1 MESPAILQS
10 VQIDEE
16 NVENIMARQKQR
28 HKRMRI
34 IRPPETDEED
44 AEYIE
49 AKQKQQ
55 QKFKSRLESIFE
67 KFGNMNESQ
76 SDIIDFNTNQVVVDR
91 GHLRRIDR
99 RLNGKGKGLLDTFL
113 STGDSLRDSEEG
125 EANEGDSE
133 DELALPQS
141 VKSKTTVPPEQD
153 MSNRQLEPALTNAQ
167 QPTSPPSDVS
177 ARSVLQT
184 GVPQTPNAPNPVP
197 NVLPY
202 LHFPQTPA
210 GQEAQSAFVN
220 WMHSMAKLQNDPN
233 TPVVLANV
241 APAPT
246 TPTTTGDKVAPP
258 TDPKWFYPP
267 LSAQPHSCPTAQS
280 SPLPSHS
287 VAPTAKVVDE
297 QHADIISI
305 DAGEER
311 PLMTL
316 YTRPDESS
324 PTKPKRSSPRVGMQR
339 RGPGPPTKYHFTRED
354 DIYISKRKTID
365 GASWAVI
372 WGGREKWKRWPVSAL
387 RNRWTLIKNQDLH
400 LQGDSVAPTG
410 DSVNG
415 GDHIST
421 EEVPAAPKPPPHLPT
436 PSSSEHEDC
445 HQDLV
450 VSTEENK
457 QERLSSISHYDD
469 DELDLL
475 SLAGS
480 DPDED
485 HPPPAGD
492 DTTAVAV
499 ASQDVIL
506 PSIETRDLV
515 DEEDTMLE
523 EDLPSTPQTQDF
535 VMTPTR
541 ASVDLLTQDT
551 VMTPTRASSATV
563 KTEPLSSPTTLG
575 KRKRSPPYAKMI
587 PDSQDNKDGAQE
599 DSSNVTVASQEPV
612 EPVSTSLHYPSNQ
625 QSTHTALV
633 SSRDASLDLTG
644 DDELLPPP
652 ADPTTPSLKCKHDA
666 ITMPM
671 LFRTPK
677 PRDVDGNS
685 ETGTTKS
692 TSKAHRK
699 SFLKQVKREWTRK
712 GTPAKENVVGKSAGR
727 RSLGGA
733 LGNLDARKRK
743 WMDDGD
749 DGSEDELTI
758 R

>member
-1 MESPAILQS
+1 MRAMESPTKRMRILQS
-10 VQIDEE
+10 AEIDEE
-16 NVENIMARQKQR
+16 N
-28 HKRMRI
+28 
-34 IRPPETDEED
+34 D
-44 AEYIE
+44 EYIE
-49 AKQKQQ
+49 AKRKQQ

-99 RLNGKGKGLLDTFL
+99 QNNGKGKGKGLVDTFLL
-113 STGDSLRDSEEG
+113 STGDSLGDSEEG

-153 MSNRQLEPALTNAQ
+153 ISKRQVE
-167 QPTSPPSDVS
+167 PTSPPSDNS
-177 ARSVLQT
+177 ARSIPQI
-184 GVPQTPNAPNPVP
+184 GVPQTPNPVP

-233 TPVVLANV
+233 TPIVLANV
-241 APAPT
+241 APTPT
-246 TPTTTGDKVAPP
+246 MPTTTGDKVAPP

-280 SPLPSHS
+280 SPLPSHP
-287 VAPTAKVVDE
+287 VAPTDKEAEE
-297 QHADIISI
+297 QHTDIISI

-311 PLMTL
+311 PPMTV
-316 YTRPDESS
+316 YIRPDESS
-324 PTKPKRSSPRVGMQR
+324 PTKPKRSSPRVGIQR

-372 WGGREKWKRWPVSAL
+372 WGGREKWKRWPISAL

-400 LQGDSVAPTG
+400 LQGASVAPTS
-410 DSVNG
+410 DSANG

-421 EEVPAAPKPPPHLPT
+421 EEVPAVSKPPHHLPT
-436 PSSSEHEDC
+436 PISSEHEDC

-450 VSTEENK
+450 VSMEENK
-457 QERLSSISHYDD
+457 QDRLSSISHYDD

-485 HPPPAGD
+485 HLPPGGD
-492 DTTAVAV
+492 DTTAVVV

-506 PSIETRDLV
+506 PSIETRDLI

-523 EDLPSTPQTQDF
+523 ENLPSTPQTQDF

-563 KTEPLSSPTTLG
+563 KTEPLSSPTTLV
-575 KRKRSPPYAKMI
+575 KRKRSPLFAEMTL
-587 PDSQDNKDGAQE
+587 DSQDNKDGAQE
-599 DSSNVTVASQEPV
+599 DSSNVTVASQEPAK
-612 EPVSTSLHYPSNQ
+612 PVSTSLHYPSKQ

-644 DDELLPPP
+644 DDELLSPP
-652 ADPTTPSLKCKHDA
+652 ADPTTPSLKRKHDA
-666 ITMPM
+666 ITTPI

-677 PRDVDGNS
+677 PRDVDGSS

-712 GTPAKENVVGKSAGR
+712 GTPAKENTTGQSAGR

>member
-1 MESPAILQS
+1 MESPTKRMRILQS
-10 VQIDEE
+10 AEIDEE
-16 NVENIMARQKQR
+16 N
-28 HKRMRI
+28 
-34 IRPPETDEED
+34 D
-44 AEYIE
+44 EYIQ
-49 AKQKQQ
+49 AKRKQQ

-99 RLNGKGKGLLDTFL
+99 QNNGKGKGKGLVDTFL
-113 STGDSLRDSEEG
+113 LSNGDSMGDSEEE
-125 EANEGDSE
+125 EANEGDLE
-133 DELALPQS
+133 DELALPQL
-141 VKSKTTVPPEQD
+141 VKSKTIVPPEQD
-153 MSNRQLEPALTNAQ
+153 TSKRHVE
-167 QPTSPPSDVS
+167 PTSPPSDNP
-177 ARSVLQT
+177 ARSIPQT
-184 GVPQTPNAPNPVP
+184 GVPQTPNPVP

-210 GQEAQSAFVN
+210 GQEAQSAFIN
-220 WMHSMAKLQNDPN
+220 FMHSMAKLQNDPN
-233 TPVVLANV
+233 TPVVLENV
-241 APAPT
+241 APTPT

-267 LSAQPHSCPTAQS
+267 LSAQPRSCPTALS

-287 VAPTAKVVDE
+287 VAPTQKAADE
-297 QHADIISI
+297 QHADISSI

-311 PLMTL
+311 PLTAV

-324 PTKPKRSSPRVGMQR
+324 PTKPKRSNPRVGIQR
-339 RGPGPPTKYHFTRED
+339 RGPGPRTKYHFTRED
-354 DIYISKRKTID
+354 DIYISKRRTID

-387 RNRWTLIKNQDLH
+387 RNRWALIKNQDLH
-400 LQGDSVAPTG
+400 LQGASVAPTT

-415 GDHIST
+415 SDQIST
-421 EEVPAAPKPPPHLPT
+421 EEVPAVSKPPHHLPT
-436 PSSSEHEDC
+436 PISSEHEDC
-445 HQDLV
+445 HQDPV
-450 VSTEENK
+450 ISMEENK
-457 QERLSSISHYDD
+457 QDRLSSISHYDD

-485 HPPPAGD
+485 HLPPGGD
-492 DTTAVAV
+492 NTTAV

-523 EDLPSTPQTQDF
+523 ENLPSTPQTQDF

-563 KTEPLSSPTTLG
+563 KTEPLSSPTTLV
-575 KRKRSPPYAKMI
+575 KRKRSPPFAKMSN
-587 PDSQDNKDGAQE
+587 DSQDNKYGAQE
-599 DSSNVTVASQEPV
+599 DSSNVIVASQEPA
-612 EPVSTSLHYPSNQ
+612 EPVSTFPCYPSNQ

-633 SSRDASLDLTG
+633 SGRDASLDPAG
-644 DDELLPPP
+644 DDELLPSP
-652 ADPTTPSLKCKHDA
+652 ADPTTPSLKRKHDA
-666 ITMPM
+666 IATPM

-692 TSKAHRK
+692 TSKAHRR

-712 GTPAKENVVGKSAGR
+712 GTPAKENATGKSAGR

>member
-1 MESPAILQS
+1 MESPATLQS

-16 NVENIMARQKQR
+16 NVENIIARQKQR

-34 IRPPETDEED
+34 LQSPEIDEED

-55 QKFKSRLESIFE
+55 QKFKSTLESIFE

-76 SDIIDFNTNQVVVDR
+76 SDIIDFDTNQVVVDR

-99 RLNGKGKGLLDTFL
+99 RLNGKGKGFLDTFL
-113 STGDSLRDSEEG
+113 STRDSLGDSDEG

-167 QPTSPPSDVS
+167 QPTSPPSAVS
-177 ARSVLQT
+177 ARSMLQI
-184 GVPQTPNAPNPVP
+184 GIPQTPNAPDPVA
-197 NVLPY
+197 NLLPY
-202 LHFPQTPA
+202 IQFPQTPA
-210 GQEAQSAFVN
+210 GQQAQDAFYTNLAQALV
-220 WMHSMAKLQNDPN
+220 KVQN
-233 TPVVLANV
+233 TPNAPLALVNV
-241 APAPT
+241 APTPT
-246 TPTTTGDKVAPP
+246 MPTTTGDKVAPP

-287 VAPTAKVVDE
+287 VAATEKATDE

-324 PTKPKRSSPRVGMQR
+324 PTKPKRSSPRVEIQR
-339 RGPGPPTKYHFTRED
+339 RGPKTKYHFTRED
-354 DIYISKRKTID
+354 DIYMSKRKTID

-372 WGGREKWKRWPVSAL
+372 WGGREKWKRWPISAL
-387 RNRWTLIKNQDLH
+387 RNRWTLIKSQDLH
-400 LQGDSVAPTG
+400 LQGASVASTS

-415 GDHIST
+415 GDRIST
-421 EEVPAAPKPPPHLPT
+421 EEVPAVSKPPHHLPT
-436 PSSSEHEDC
+436 PISSEHEDC

-450 VSTEENK
+450 VSMEENK
-457 QERLSSISHYDD
+457 QDRLSSISHYDD

-475 SLAGS
+475 SLVGS

-485 HPPPAGD
+485 HLPPGGD

-563 KTEPLSSPTTLG
+563 KTEPLSSPTTLV
-575 KRKRSPPYAKMI
+575 KRKRSPLSAEMI

-599 DSSNVTVASQEPV
+599 DSNNVTDASQEPV
-612 EPVSTSLHYPSNQ
+612 EPVRTSLHHPSNQ

-644 DDELLPPP
+644 DDELLPSP
-652 ADPTTPSLKCKHDA
+652 ADPTTPSLKREHDA
-666 ITMPM
+666 ITTPM

-677 PRDVDGNS
+677 PRDVDGSS

-712 GTPAKENVVGKSAGR
+712 GTPAKENAIGKSAGR

>member
-1 MESPAILQS
+1 MESPTKRMRILQS
-10 VQIDEE
+10 AEIDEE
-16 NVENIMARQKQR
+16 N
-28 HKRMRI
+28 
-34 IRPPETDEED
+34 D
-44 AEYIE
+44 EYIE
-49 AKQKQQ
+49 AKRKQQ

-99 RLNGKGKGLLDTFL
+99 QNNGKGKGKGLVDTFLL
-113 STGDSLRDSEEG
+113 STGDSLGDSEEG

-153 MSNRQLEPALTNAQ
+153 ISKRQVK
-167 QPTSPPSDVS
+167 PTSPPSDNP
-177 ARSVLQT
+177 ARSIPQT
-184 GVPQTPNAPNPVP
+184 GVPQTPNPVP

-233 TPVVLANV
+233 TPIVLANV
-241 APAPT
+241 APTPT
-246 TPTTTGDKVAPP
+246 TPTTTDDKVAPP

-267 LSAQPHSCPTAQS
+267 LSAQPCSCPTAQS

-287 VAPTAKVVDE
+287 VAPIEKAADE

-305 DAGEER
+305 DVGEER
-311 PLMTL
+311 PLVTL

-324 PTKPKRSSPRVGMQR
+324 PTKPKRSSPRVGIRR

-372 WGGREKWKRWPVSAL
+372 WGGREKWKRWPISAL

-400 LQGDSVAPTG
+400 LQSASVAPTS
-410 DSVNG
+410 DSANE

-421 EEVPAAPKPPPHLPT
+421 EEVPAVSKPPHHLPT
-436 PSSSEHEDC
+436 PISSEHEDC

-450 VSTEENK
+450 VSMEENK
-457 QERLSSISHYDD
+457 QDRLSSISHYDD

-485 HPPPAGD
+485 HLPPGGD
-492 DTTAVAV
+492 DTTAVVV

-535 VMTPTR
+535 NMTPTR

-551 VMTPTRASSATV
+551 VMTPARASSATV
-563 KTEPLSSPTTLG
+563 KTEPLSSPTTLV
-575 KRKRSPPYAKMI
+575 KRKRSPLFAKMI

-599 DSSNVTVASQEPV
+599 DSSNVTVASQESA
-612 EPVSTSLHYPSNQ
+612 EPVSTTLRYPSNQ

-644 DDELLPPP
+644 HDELLPSP
-652 ADPTTPSLKCKHDA
+652 ADPTTPSLKRKRDA
-666 ITMPM
+666 ITTPM

-685 ETGTTKS
+685 ETGATKS
-692 TSKAHRK
+692 TSKAQRK

-743 WMDDGD
+743 WMDDED